1 MRKMK
6 ALLKS
11 ERGAYSIITA
21 ILVITLVS
29 CLAAYVDIVN
39 MRWAL
44 NEVQTV
50 MDASGVNT
58 LQNQVNNKALRA
70 EILSLSSSPRDITDQ
85 DYADVSKGTFTKKE
99 QEYYKAEIREYYRR
113 ELARQMEFV
122 EKITEYDVERVD
134 ITFSYDEWGLGE
146 TGRPL
151 PQVTLEAVVRM
162 RVATTPFFDVY
173 DQVSKI
179 MYSSRNNANFT
190 VTYSGVAGDG
200 QTELIVRSVTRLV
213 FR

>member
-1 MRKMK
+1 MK
-6 ALLKS
+6 KLKAILKN
-11 ERGAYSIITA
+11 ERGSYSIIAA
-21 ILVITLVS
+21 ILVITLVT

-50 MDASGVNT
+50 MDASGINT

-70 EILSLSSSPRDITDQ
+70 EILSLSSSDSDITDQ
-85 DYADVSKGTFTKKE
+85 DYADVNRGSFTKKE
-99 QEYYKAEIREYYRR
+99 QEYYKQEMREYYLQ
-113 ELARQMEFV
+113 EIARQIKFV

-146 TGRPL
+146 TRRPL
-151 PQVTLEAVVRM
+151 PQVTLEAIVRM
-162 RVATTPFFDVY
+162 RVATTPYFDEY
-173 DQVSKI
+173 SQVSRTL
-179 MYSSRNNANFT
+179 YSSRNNANFT
-190 VTYSGVAGDG
+190 VTYNGTAGDG

>member
-1 MRKMK
+1 MK

-29 CLAAYVDIVN
+29 CLAAFVDIVN

-70 EILSLSSSPRDITDQ
+70 EILSLSSSAKDITDQ

-173 DQVSKI
+173 DQVSKT

>member
-29 CLAAYVDIVN
+29 CLAAFVDIVN

-70 EILSLSSSPRDITDQ
+70 EILSLSSSAKDITDQ

-173 DQVSKI
+173 DQVSKT

>member
-70 EILSLSSSPRDITDQ
+70 EILSLSSSAKDITDQ

-99 QEYYKAEIREYYRR
+99 QEYYKAEMREYYHR

-173 DQVSKI
+173 DQVSKT

>member
-70 EILSLSSSPRDITDQ
+70 EILSLSSSAKDITDQ

-173 DQVSKI
+173 DQVSKT

>member
-29 CLAAYVDIVN
+29 CLAAFVDIVN

-70 EILSLSSSPRDITDQ
+70 EILSLSSSARDITDQ

-173 DQVSKI
+173 DQVSKT